1 MIKTKR
7 ITVYDSNG
15 EARYVLP
22 HEAEILK
29 KNGFVTDRKK
39 KENKTYRRTKE
50 EKTHRTTK

>member
-29 KNGFVTDRKK
+29 KKGFVAGRKK

>member
-15 EARYVLP
+15 EARNVLP

-29 KNGFVTDRKK
+29 KSGFVTEKKK
-39 KENKTYRRTKE
+39 KENKEERVTKE
-50 EKTHRTTK
+50 EKTQRTTK

>member
-29 KNGFVTDRKK
+29 KKGFVTDRKK
-39 KENKTYRRTKE
+39 KENKIFRWTKE
-50 EKTHRTTK
+50 EKTHIPTK

>member
-15 EARYVLP
+15 EARNVLP

-39 KENKTYRRTKE
+39 KENKTDRMTKE
-50 EKTHRTTK
+50 EKSERTTK